1 MYSILETIEKN
12 KLINPGE
19 IIGVAV
25 SGGSDSMCLLDF
37 LNENKQKLE
46 IDIVA
51 IHLDHS
57 IRPTSQEDAAFV
69 ANFCKEKGIRLM
81 KTRVDVPKYA
91 KEKSINLELAARE
104 CRYNYFDAIIN
115 KGIVDKIALAHHMSD
130 QAETI
135 LLHILRGSGLSG
147 ATGMSYVRGN
157 YIRPMLNTDKF
168 EIMSYINEHFIE
180 YVTDET
186 NIDNSYNRNFLRNE
200 IMPLIKQKFP
210 NAERTICAFGKNC
223 KEDSDF
229 IHSQINMDLVIQE
242 GGSIKIPLNYFVY
255 DNSIIN
261 RIIFKCLGRIGVNSD
276 FERKH
281 IELIKDLA
289 IMGLNGSKLD
299 LPNQVVATKEYEY
312 ITLSIRAINA
322 SASEKPF
329 KAGKFKFDNF
339 GIVSVKK
346 TTNLNIEQCKHLID
360 AKKVPKGS
368 VWRYRKDGDV
378 FEKFGGG
385 KKKLKSYLIDQKI
398 PARLRDHI
406 PVLAFENEILLIA
419 GLEISNKVKIDETT
433 KTAYAID
440 IYKI

>member
-1 MYSILETIEKN
+1 MYSVIETIKNN
-12 KLINPGE
+12 KLISPGD

-37 LNENKQKLE
+37 LNKNKKNLE

-51 IHLDHS
+51 IHLDHA
-57 IRPTSQEDAAFV
+57 IRENSQNDAMFV
-69 ANFCKEKGIRLM
+69 AHFCKENGIRLM

-91 KEKSINLELAARE
+91 SDKGLNLEMAARE
-104 CRYNYFDAIIN
+104 CRYNYFEAIIN
-115 KGIVDKIALAHHMSD
+115 KGIVDKIALAHHMAD

-135 LLHILRGSGLSG
+135 LLHILRGSGITG
-147 ATGMSYVRGN
+147 ATGMTYARGN

-168 EIMSYINEHFIE
+168 EIMSYINENYIE

-186 NIDNSYNRNFLRNE
+186 NMNSAYSRNFLRNE

-242 GGSIKIPLNYFVY
+242 ANTIKIPLNYFVY
-255 DNSIIN
+255 ESSIIN
-261 RIIFKCLGRIGVNSD
+261 RIIFKSLERIGIRSD

-289 IMGLNGSKLD
+289 VMGLNGSKID
-299 LPNQVVATKEYEY
+299 LPNSVIASKEYEY
-312 ITLSIRAINA
+312 LTITIRATVVNNT
-322 SASEKPF
+322 EKPF
-329 KAGKFKFDNF
+329 KAGKFLFDNF
-339 GIVSVKK
+339 GLVSVSK
-346 TTNLNIEQCKHLID
+346 TKELDFEQYKHLID
-360 AKKVPKGS
+360 AKKLPKGC
-368 VWRYRKDGDV
+368 VWRYRKDGDI

-398 PARLRDHI
+398 PSRLRDSI
-406 PVLAFENEILLIA
+406 PVLACGNEILLVA
-419 GLEISNKVKIDETT
+419 GMEISNKVKIDDTT
-433 KTAYAID
+433 KIAYAID
-440 IYKI
+440 IFKL

>member
-1 MYSILETIEKN
+1 MSVKMKELPISERPYE
-12 KLINPGE
+12 
-19 IIGVAV
+19 
-25 SGGSDSMCLLDF
+25 
-37 LNENKQKLE
+37 KLE
-46 IDIVA
+46 MYG
-51 IHLDHS
+51 
-57 IRPTSQEDAAFV
+57 
-69 ANFCKEKGIRLM
+69 ANTLSN
-81 KTRVDVPKYA
+81 A
-91 KEKSINLELAARE
+91 ELL
-104 CRYNYFDAIIN
+104 AIII
-115 KGIVDKIALAHHMSD
+115 KSGTKDESSVTLAQKI
-130 QAETI
+130 
-135 LLHILRGSGLSG
+135 LSL
-147 ATGMSYVRGN
+147 S
-157 YIRPMLNTDKF
+157 K
-168 EIMSYINEHFIE
+168 S
-180 YVTDET
+180 
-186 NIDNSYNRNFLRNE
+186 
-200 IMPLIKQKFP
+200 
-210 NAERTICAFGKNC
+210 KNC

-242 GGSIKIPLNYFVY
+242 GGAIKIPLNYFVY

-261 RIIFKCLGRIGVNSD
+261 RIIFKCLERIGINSD

-289 IMGLNGSKLD
+289 VMGMNGSKID

-322 SASEKPF
+322 STSEKPF

-346 TTNLNIEQCKHLID
+346 TTNLNIEQYKHLID